1 MPSSKTQGPITD
13 KTVGDLL
20 AALSKLEPSMPIVVS
35 RDEEGN
41 GFSPLADWSE
51 GTYIPDVW
59 GEGDL
64 STYSGEL
71 LDEEGEEGVDGEGD
85 SDEEDDSDEE
95 RVRVKVLVLWPEN

>member
-1 MPSSKTQGPITD
+1 MTSSKTQGHLTD

-20 AALSKLEPSMPIVVS
+20 AALAKLDPTLPIVLS

-41 GFSPLADWSE
+41 GFSPLADWE
-51 GTYIPDVW
+51 TATYAPDVW

-71 LDEEGEEGVDGEGD
+71 VDEEENSERE
-85 SDEEDDSDEE
+85 EEDLNDE
-95 RVRVKVLVLWPEN
+95 RVSVKVLVLWPEN

>member
-1 MPSSKTQGPITD
+1 MTLSKTQGPITD

-20 AALSKLEPSMPIVVS
+20 AALAKLDPTLPIVIS

-41 GFSPLADWSE
+41 GFSPLADWE
-51 GTYIPDVW
+51 LGTYAPDVW

-71 LDEEGEEGVDGEGD
+71 LDEEEN
-85 SDEEDDSDEE
+85 SDEEDEE
-95 RVRVKVLVLWPEN
+95 QVSVKVLVLWPEN

>member
-1 MPSSKTQGPITD
+1 MTSAKVQGHITD

-20 AALSKLEPSMPIVVS
+20 AALAKLDPSLPIVIS

-41 GFSPLADWSE
+41 GFSPLADWEE
-51 GTYIPDVW
+51 GTYAPDVW

-71 LDEEGEEGVDGEGD
+71 VDEEGEER
-85 SDEEDDSDEE
+85 SDEEADPDEEEDSDEE
-95 RVRVKVLVLWPEN
+95 RVKVKVLVLWPEN

>member
-1 MPSSKTQGPITD
+1 MTSPKTQGPITD

-20 AALSKLEPSMPIVVS
+20 AALSKLDPSMPIVVS

-51 GTYIPDVW
+51 GTYAPDVW

-71 LDEEGEEGVDGEGD
+71 VDEEG
-85 SDEEDDSDEE
+85 SDEREEDEE
-95 RVRVKVLVLWPEN
+95 EEEDEDAGERISVKVLVLWPEN